1 MLRITRTFI
10 KIHQT
15 IKMLFFAW
23 LTCLLDLHEERS
35 TYTNLAKTTNLIVV
49 CDIALKL
56 RQLKPQRHPK
66 RVVSYLFLEYKISSS
81 NLNNK
86 ENLLLTCILKSP
98 KKVSCVCKYG
108 ILHLNY
114 FNLSTNSYY
123 KSCNRLS
130 AFGLFQPTE
139 ETIITSFLPW
149 TNWMIER
156 LVFFV
161 QFFLNSALK
170 KHYIETECDCSCTK
184 RKQNS
189 KFLMNWIWINR
200 KSYIT
205 FYKT

>member
-1 MLRITRTFI
+1 MNISKFNELFLRVCCYFNFKSFIYDKTRTFI

-86 ENLLLTCILKSP
+86 ENLLLTCTLKLP
-98 KKVSCVCKYG
+98 KKVSCVCQYG

-114 FNLSTNSYY
+114 FNISTSLYY
-123 KSCNRLS
+123 KSFNRLS
-130 AFGLFQPTE
+130 AYGLFQPTE
-139 ETIITSFLPW
+139 EAIIISFLP
-149 TNWMIER
+149 
-156 LVFFV
+156 
-161 QFFLNSALK
+161 
-170 KHYIETECDCSCTK
+170 
-184 RKQNS
+184 
-189 KFLMNWIWINR
+189 
-200 KSYIT
+200 
-205 FYKT
+205 